1 MTRHANEQQIAKVAG
16 IANWLEKA
24 WKAVNQ
30 PEHGVDVVDVRE
42 LVGHLKGFKPD
53 SVKALVAQARDA
65 GDASLKNA
73 ALDGAILNDVLTK
86 KRDSRF
92 EDGAVRPGV
101 SALTPLLKHGQ
112 PMLWF
117 GGEQPVSDDTIV
129 HAITNDGAYY
139 PDFAARH
146 LDWGLRTDGRDIVAY
161 VVDPDP
167 YRHLRLAAAAGKCVE
182 YKDPRGFWVES
193 GFMHYPENFQTT
205 EPVNRFRIATP
216 DVLPETVVP
225 RQIPA
230 FLLRKP
236 RKKKTGVI
244 KSSKGLEEAFGE
256 LGINEA
262 MFIVKHPGLG
272 AELRR
277 RPEHADD

>member
-73 ALDGAILNDVLTK
+73 ALDGAVLNDVLTK

-193 GFMHYPENFQTT
+193 GFMHYPENFQTS
-205 EPVNRFRIATP
+205 ESVDRFRIAAQDAP
-216 DVLPETVVP
+216 QETLAP

-230 FLLRKP
+230 FLLRQTP
-236 RKKKTGVI
+236 KKMHEI
-244 KSSKGLEEAFGE
+244 RASNRELADAFGKFG
-256 LGINEA
+256 LNEDIFRV
-262 MFIVKHPGLG
+262 MHPGLK
-272 AELRR
+272 AAFRR
-277 RPEHADD
+277 RMERAHG

>member
-1 MTRHANEQQIAKVAG
+1 MPQHTNQEQLAKVAG

-24 WKAVNQ
+24 WKAVNE
-30 PEHGVDVVDVRE
+30 PEVGVEVVDVRE
-42 LVGHLKGFKPD
+42 LVGYLKGFKTD
-53 SVKALVAQARDA
+53 SVKSMVAQARDM
-65 GDASLKNA
+65 GDEALKNA
-73 ALDGAILNDVLTK
+73 ALDGSVLNESLNIFASQTAAKGKSV
-86 KRDSRF
+86 F
-92 EDGAVRPGV
+92 A
-101 SALTPLLKHGQ
+101 PLLKHGQ
-112 PMLWF
+112 PVLWF

-129 HAITNDGAYY
+129 HAVTNDGAYY

-146 LDWGLRTDGRDIVAY
+146 LDWGLRTDGRDIAAY

-167 YRHLRLAAAAGKCVE
+167 YRHLRLAAGAGKCVE

-193 GFMHYPENFQTT
+193 GFMYYPENFQTT